1 MAGNEN
7 LEKDSPYI
15 LFVCTANICR
25 SPMAEALFQEQ
36 IKKTVPDWRAWR
48 VESAGTWAADGEPAS
63 RKSCQIMGKYGLDIS
78 GHRSRTVTADM
89 LEASDLILTMEP
101 NHKEALR
108 AEFPESAGR
117 IFLLSEMA
125 GTYAAVE
132 DPYGGPIEAYAEAA
146 SAIDQFIEGGMK
158 KILTL
163 VAKRHA

>member
-1 MAGNEN
+1 MAQ
-7 LEKDSPYI
+7 
-15 LFVCTANICR
+15 
-25 SPMAEALFQEQ
+25 ALFEDR
-36 IKKTVPDWRAWR
+36 IKKSLPDWRMWR

-63 RKSCQIMGKYGLDIS
+63 RKSCQMMEKYGLDIS
-78 GHRSRTVTADM
+78 GHRSRTVTAEM

-108 AEFPESAGR
+108 TEFPTSAGR

-125 GTYAAVE
+125 GAYAAIE
-132 DPYGGPIEAYAEAA
+132 DPYGGPMEAYVEAA
-146 SAIDQFIEGGMK
+146 SAIDQFLETGMK